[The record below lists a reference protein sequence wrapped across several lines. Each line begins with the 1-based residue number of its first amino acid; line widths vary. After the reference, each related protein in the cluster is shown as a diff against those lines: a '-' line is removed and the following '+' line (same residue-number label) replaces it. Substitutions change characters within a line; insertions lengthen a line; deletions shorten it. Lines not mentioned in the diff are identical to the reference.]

1 MTVIHAFKPQPAPK
15 PEPEPEIAR
24 GSQTIEADRTFCSQL
39 LPRVSR
45 TFALSIT
52 ALPESLRDTIRI
64 AYLLCRIV
72 DTVEDDAIID
82 PATRERLFD
91 QFDRLMGDD
100 RLAPEGFERACHA
113 CSLGGLSKADH
124 QLCIGAGAV
133 FRAFRA
139 LSPEHR
145 AAVRPHVLEMS
156 RGMREFTRRAQVAG
170 KLRLSNMADLER
182 YCYFVAGTV
191 GKLLTALFE
200 LAAPSMSAHAKSEA
214 RARAISFGLALQ
226 MVNIVKD
233 VAEDFERGDCFLPSD
248 VAHAAGIN
256 LDQLLTAEHRGSGL
270 EVVRAVTG
278 RAREHLRRAKEYT
291 LLWPVDEGADVRLF
305 CTVPLALALA
315 TLHEVEAGH
324 DTLRPGK
331 TPKVSRGVVWQV
343 FRDAKRA
350 IGDNTTLTWMLS
362 HYASGAYRDDERHD
376 AIDEAQARALE
387 RAMHS
392 GPPPR
397 QRTRGLTQGMHEAAT
412 QASKLHTASGKAG
425 PQPRP
430 A

>member
-1 MTVIHAFKPQPAPK
+1 MTTLRAFTTVPAEPAPPPPA
-15 PEPEPEIAR
+15 PEAPANLER
-24 GSQTIEADRTFCSQL
+24 DRAFCNEM
-39 LPRVSR
+39 LPKVSR

-52 ALPESLRDTIRI
+52 ALPAALRDTIRV

-72 DTVEDDAIID
+72 DTVEDDGVID
-82 PATRERLFD
+82 SRTRDKLFD
-91 QFDRLMGDD
+91 QFDALMSDD
-100 RLAPEGFERACHA
+100 RLSPAAFEKACAA
-113 CSLGGLSKADH
+113 CSLGGTAKADH
-124 QLCIGAGAV
+124 VLCVESSAV

-139 LSPEHR
+139 LAPEHR

-156 RGMREFTRRAQVAG
+156 RGMREFTRRADAAG
-170 KLRLSNMADLER
+170 KLRLGDMAELER

-200 LAAPSMSAHAKSEA
+200 LTVPSMPAHARSEA
-214 RARAISFGLALQ
+214 RARAVSFGLALQ

-233 VAEDFERGDCFLPSD
+233 VAEDFGRGDCFLPTEL
-248 VAHAAGIN
+248 ARAEGIT
-256 LDQLLTAEHRGSGL
+256 LDELLAPEHRPAALG
-270 EVVRAVTG
+270 VVRAVCD

-291 LLWPVDEGADVRLF
+291 LLWPIDEGADVRLF

-324 DTLRPGK
+324 DTLVPGR

-350 IGDNTTLTWMLS
+350 TGDNLTLTWMLS

-376 AIDEAQARALE
+376 AVDEKQARALE
-387 RAMHS
+387 RAMRAA
-392 GPPPR
+392 PPAWPR
-397 QRTRGLTQGMHEAAT
+397 
-412 QASKLHTASGKAG
+412 
-425 PQPRP
+425 
-430 A
+430 